1 MTKTVVIPTDYPITD
16 YLNLMDLFGKP
27 SIVGA
32 GVAIT
37 AVTDVGNTG
46 VLECTYNYS
55 VAKS

>member
-1 MTKTVVIPTDYPITD
+1 
-16 YLNLMDLFGKP
+16 
-27 SIVGA
+27 VGA

-46 VLECTYNYS
+46 ALQCTYNYS